1 MPFQRGEYISLAL
14 TQGIATRVDG
24 EAKNSS
30 MKLGTGTVAEKRI
43 FSKKDRVRMDV
54 LMV

>member
-1 MPFQRGEYISLAL
+1 MPFQRGEYISIAL
-14 TQGIATRVDG
+14 TQGIARLDG